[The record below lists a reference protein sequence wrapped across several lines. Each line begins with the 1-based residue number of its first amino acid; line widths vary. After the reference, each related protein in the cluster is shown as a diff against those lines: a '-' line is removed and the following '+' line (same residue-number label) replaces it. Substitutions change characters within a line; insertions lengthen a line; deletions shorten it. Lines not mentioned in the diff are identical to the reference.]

1 MTENTRD
8 YHLWVKHT
16 VKKNISPKRSCDCDG
31 VSAETQINMAS
42 LQLATKARH
51 ASYIN
56 PVPVLYRAIAKELPR
71 VLTIY
76 DIDIPVHEARAGIRS
91 LFQAN
96 QHIRDTR
103 VLDMLVEKGYM
114 ELEETL
120 LHYKQRP
127 HLLRI
132 FEGFKHT
139 ATGADRKKLGME
151 STIDEQFARA

>member
-1 MTENTRD
+1 
-8 YHLWVKHT
+8 
-16 VKKNISPKRSCDCDG
+16 
-31 VSAETQINMAS
+31 MAQ
-42 LQLATKARH
+42 LALATKARQ
-51 ASYIN
+51 AAYLN
-56 PVPVLYRAIAKELPR
+56 PVPTLYRAIVKELPR

-76 DIDIPVHEARAGIRS
+76 DIDFPVPVARAGIRS

-96 QHIRDTR
+96 SHINDER
-103 VLDMLVEKGYM
+103 VLGMLVEKGYM

-132 FEGFKHT
+132 FEGFKHKS
-139 ATGADRKKLGME
+139 TGADRKKLGMD